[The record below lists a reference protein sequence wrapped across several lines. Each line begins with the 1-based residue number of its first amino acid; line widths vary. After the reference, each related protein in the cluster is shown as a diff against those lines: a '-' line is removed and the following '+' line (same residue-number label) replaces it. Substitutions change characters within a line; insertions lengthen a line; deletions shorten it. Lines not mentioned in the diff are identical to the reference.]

1 VWDVSDC
8 WTLVRDW
15 YGEHGI
21 DLPDWDRPATHADFE
36 SQPLFDGFWKDA
48 GFYQLPEEEPLQFG
62 DGLLMNIE
70 GSGLNHCGVYI
81 GDQLVLHHLRGRLSS
96 RDLYGGWLQN
106 CTGRRLRHRDADK
119 LTEG

>member
-1 VWDVSDC
+1 MAS
-8 WTLVRDW
+8 TAS
-15 YGEHGI
+15 

-36 SQPLFDGFWKDA
+36 VQPLFDGFWKEA

-70 GSGLNHCGVYI
+70 GRGLNHCGVYI